1 MRDDAFRQSLLDAI
15 LEASPD
21 GILVVDGAGVIVSH
35 NQHFCQLF
43 RLSLGD
49 EKKQGA
55 SLVGLKDEVALAEVL
70 PLLAEPEAFIARVVE
85 LYGKLEIE
93 DYDEIAFRDG
103 RTLERH
109 SKSLWG
115 ADGNHLGRVWF
126 FRDISARKALEKTL
140 ADSSCK
146 DPLTEVSNRRHFM
159 ERAGEEFARAQRTGQ
174 DVSVIY
180 VDIDHFKS
188 INDSF
193 GHSFGDKVIIHFCR
207 TAEIVLRKQDLLGRL
222 GGEEFAILLPD
233 TELQGAHHLA
243 ERLREFIA
251 GQTLQSGPHQVRY
264 TVSAGVALLTTSD
277 ASLESALARADTAM
291 YRAKKAGR
299 NRVISDQGRPT
310 HR

>member
-1 MRDDAFRQSLLDAI
+1 MRDDAFRQSLLNAI

-21 GILVVDGAGVIVSH
+21 GILVVDGAGIIVSH

-43 RLSLGD
+43 SLSLGC
-49 EKKQGA
+49 EGEQSA
-55 SLVGLKDEVALAEVL
+55 SLVGLKDDVALAEVL
-70 PLLAEPEAFIARVVE
+70 PRLAEPEAFIARVVE
-85 LYGKLEIE
+85 LYGNPEIE
-93 DYDEIAFRDG
+93 DYDEITFSDG

-109 SKSLWG
+109 SKSLW
-115 ADGNHLGRVWF
+115 DGDATYFGRVWF

-174 DVSVIY
+174 DVSAIY
-180 VDIDHFKS
+180 IDLDHFKS
-188 INDSF
+188 INDSL

-207 TAEIVLRKQDLLGRL
+207 TAETVLRKQDLLGRL

-233 TELQGAHHLA
+233 TELPGAHLLA
-243 ERLREFIA
+243 ERLRETIA
-251 GQTLQSGPHQVRY
+251 GQTLHSGPHRVRY
-264 TVSAGVALLTTSD
+264 TVSAGVALLTKSD
-277 ASLESALARADTAM
+277 ASFESALARADAAM

-299 NRVISDQGRPT
+299 NRVFSDPG
-310 HR
+310 